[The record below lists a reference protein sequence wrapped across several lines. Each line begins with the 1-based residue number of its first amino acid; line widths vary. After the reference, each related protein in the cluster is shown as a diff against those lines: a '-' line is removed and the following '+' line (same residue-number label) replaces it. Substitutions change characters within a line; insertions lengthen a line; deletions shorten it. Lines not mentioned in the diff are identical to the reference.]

1 MDELQKRR
9 LRLGLLSELVVQ
21 APCKLGRT
29 AIMKLAYLL
38 QVAKGVPLGYNF
50 RLYTYGP
57 FDSDLLNDL
66 DQAEALEA
74 VKSEKVTFSSGPG
87 YGYEFVPGE
96 KHARL
101 QRVAANELAT
111 YQEVIQWALDRFSEK
126 PAADLEL
133 LSTIVFAD
141 REAASQEKQ
150 LSYDELVRK
159 VKNIKQ
165 KFSDS
170 TILHEVK
177 ELASAGLLVAS
188 HEGD

>member
-1 MDELQKRR
+1 MDEQQRRR
-9 LRLGLLSELVVQ
+9 LRLGLLSELVAS

-38 QVAKGVPLGYNF
+38 QTTKGIPLGYNF

-57 FDSDLLNDL
+57 FDSEVLNDL
-66 DQAEALEA
+66 DQAEELKAI
-74 VKSEKVTFSSGPG
+74 KSEVVTFSSGSG
-87 YGYEFVPGE
+87 YGYEFLPGE
-96 KHARL
+96 KHARI
-101 QRVAANELAT
+101 QRVAANDLAA
-111 YQEVIQWALDRFSEK
+111 YRDSIRWALDRFSQK
-126 PAADLEL
+126 SAADLEL

-141 REAASQEKQ
+141 REMASLGKQ
-150 LSYDELVRK
+150 VSYHELVRK

-165 KFSDS
+165 RFTES
-170 TILHEVK
+170 TILHEVE